1 MNALTLHQPWAGLLA
16 AGVKTIETRS
26 WAAPKSAIGQ
36 QMAIHASKRKFN
48 YSDLPFE
55 LNVAAL
61 KLASSRRFDLVES
74 LGMVLGAG
82 MLDACELVFR
92 NSREHGKVITGCH
105 GEEGPIRKVAIDP
118 YGDFTPGRYLWF
130 FSELKALAEPYPARG
145 RQRVWRLDMSDCDL

>member
-26 WAAPKSAIGQ
+26 WAAPQSAIGQ

-48 YSDLPFE
+48 YYGLPFE

-82 MLDACELVFR
+82 MLDACECVVNYDFEGNVKTDMGPHRSPRSIRRFHARQVSLV
-92 NSREHGKVITGCH
+92 
-105 GEEGPIRKVAIDP
+105 
-118 YGDFTPGRYLWF
+118 L
-130 FSELKALAEPYPARG
+130 
-145 RQRVWRLDMSDCDL
+145 

>member
-26 WAAPKSAIGQ
+26 WAAPQSAIGQ

-48 YSDLPFE
+48 YYDLPFE
-55 LNVAAL
+55 LNYPALAIAAG
-61 KLASSRRFDLVES
+61 KRPELVES
-74 LGMVLGAG
+74 FGAVLGAG
-82 MLDACELVFR
+82 MLDACEQVVKPF
-92 NSREHGKVITGCH
+92 
-105 GEEGPIRKVAIDP
+105 GEGRAYTNMGRIVEVDP